1 MYFMQEPAL
10 YPVVKITFLS
20 AAASGSLLKCLF
32 LTLQNKKIV
41 PLWGLFQLH
50 MYMEYRA
57 CFCYCN
63 LFPRVCIFDK
73 ICFQLAK
80 RELKCNFF
88 SFFVCTAKRILGIQT
103 SSSFVKIWQV
113 SITEFKAKLLF
124 FWFYMACFFFWKLL
138 EFV

>member
-50 MYMEYRA
+50 TIPIAYMEYRA

-63 LFPRVCIFDK
+63 FFPRVCIFEK

-88 SFFVCTAKRILGIQT
+88 VFFVCVNRYSNQCKKTT
-103 SSSFVKIWQV
+103 FSFNEVQCCV
-113 SITEFKAKLLF
+113 FLF
-124 FWFYMACFFFWKLL
+124 YLH
-138 EFV
+138 